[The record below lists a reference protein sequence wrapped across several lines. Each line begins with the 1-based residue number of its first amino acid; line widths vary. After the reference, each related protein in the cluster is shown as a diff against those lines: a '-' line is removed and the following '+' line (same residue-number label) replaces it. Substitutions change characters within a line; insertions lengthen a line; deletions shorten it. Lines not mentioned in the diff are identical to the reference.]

1 MQEENEAAISQT
13 GALQI
18 RGPPLD
24 MKEPKGQK
32 KGNNASK
39 EVLEQKT
46 DPSFPHKS
54 NLLPDRTNI
63 WELLKSVTAN
73 LKWSCV
79 KTRKDPNLHFRF
91 SKSSFL
97 SLFNVHDSDF
107 VRGEKFGFDNSS
119 VQTDSCA
126 SFVAPH
132 KLLEHDK
139 LRVQIVILISS
150 SLQLLLRT
158 QLVVHLFSAHRS
170 SSFLICKMECALSRF
185 LLPLSNP
192 RRSDLCQK

>member
-1 MQEENEAAISQT
+1 MLYCIRWPQSNFLSCVSLYQSTLCGQIRLQRMQEENEAAISQT

-150 SLQLLLRT
+150 SLQRW
-158 QLVVHLFSAHRS
+158 VKFFAKHR
-170 SSFLICKMECALSRF
+170 
-185 LLPLSNP
+185 
-192 RRSDLCQK
+192 